1 MSYSVSQKIAGQFL
15 FLAIEVESTC
25 FFSVLAGSENG
36 ENGYNSGF
44 DQFKA
49 PFK

>member
-36 ENGYNSGF
+36 CNSGF

-49 PFK
+49 PF